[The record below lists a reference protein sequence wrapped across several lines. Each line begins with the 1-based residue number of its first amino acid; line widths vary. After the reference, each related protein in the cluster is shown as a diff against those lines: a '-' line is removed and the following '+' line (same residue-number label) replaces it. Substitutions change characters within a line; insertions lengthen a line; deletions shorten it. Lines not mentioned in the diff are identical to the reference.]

1 MLQKLIYASQA
12 IKPVDTASLQAI
24 LEIARI
30 RNEKDGVTGFLL
42 YADESFLQILEGEE
56 AVLTATYGRIEKDPR
71 HKSMRLLQRSPI
83 TKRRFDLWT
92 MGFDLPDSKTLGS
105 LPGYQPSTR
114 FPLVSPDLVRNG
126 IVAELMLGRYAMA
139 A

>member
-12 IKPVDTASLQAI
+12 IKPVDTGSLQAI
-24 LEIARI
+24 LETARI

-56 AVLTATYGRIEKDPR
+56 DVLTATYGRIAADPR
-71 HKSMRLLQRSPI
+71 HSGLRLLQRVPI
-83 TKRRFDLWT
+83 SKRRFGSWT
-92 MGFDLPDSKTLGS
+92 MGFDLPDTKALGS
-105 LPGYQPSTR
+105 LPGYQPSKR
-114 FPLVSPDLVRNG
+114 YPLVSPDLVRNG
-126 IVAELMLGRYAMA
+126 TVAELMLGRYALA

>member
-12 IKPVDTASLQAI
+12 ITPVDTGSLQAI
-24 LEIARI
+24 LEKART
-30 RNEKDGVTGFLL
+30 RNEQDGITGFLL

-56 AVLTATYGRIEKDPR
+56 AVLTATFERIARDAR
-71 HKSMRLLQRSPI
+71 HTGVRVLERTPI
-83 TKRRFDLWT
+83 TRRRFAQWT
-92 MGFDLPDSKTLGS
+92 MGFDLPDAKTLGS
-105 LPGYQPSTR
+105 LPGYQPSKR

-126 IVAELMLGRYAMA
+126 AVAELMLGRYAA

>member
-24 LEIARI
+24 LDKARS
-30 RNEKDGVTGFLL
+30 RNSQDGVTGFLL

-56 AVLTATYGRIEKDPR
+56 AVLTATFGRIANDRR
-71 HKSMRLLQRSPI
+71 HQTMRVLERTPI
-83 TKRRFDLWT
+83 TRRRFGEWT
-92 MGFDLPDSKTLGS
+92 MGFDLPDTAALGS
-105 LPGYQPSTR
+105 LPGYQPSKR

-126 IVAELMLGRYAMA
+126 AVAELMLGRYATA
-139 A
+139 

>member
-12 IKPVDTASLQAI
+12 IKPVDTRSLQAI
-24 LEIARI
+24 LDKART
-30 RNEKDGVTGFLL
+30 RNEQDGITGFLL

-56 AVLTATYGRIEKDPR
+56 DVLTATFDRIAKDAR
-71 HKSMRLLQRSPI
+71 HHGVRVLERVPI
-83 TKRRFDLWT
+83 TRRRFGQWT
-92 MGFDLPDSKTLGS
+92 MGFDLPDAKTLGS
-105 LPGYQPSTR
+105 LPGYQPSKR

-126 IVAELMLGRYAMA
+126 AVAELMLGRYAA